1 MREEEEMGRLE
12 DTAIA
17 KMRARMSRA
26 NLGELLDI
34 LKEIKSKCKGGNEY
48 VDFTESLTRDVY
60 AYAVVIFFNMFGF
73 SVFGGFVS
81 SHVSGK
87 PWNDIDFQLPGDK
100 NDMNYIT
107 RLIGFL
113 RFAFGL
119 SPMQITLED
128 TSKQFYCC
136 GTYKLSITDDIDT
149 HAISMD
155 FAVMSSVPVYCPVT
169 IGRCLLMKNNVIS
182 LRNIPIA
189 AMILVPW
196 QVEDII
202 SILRDGKDVG
212 IGCKDLYKNKLYGE
226 YFWSRLTK
234 IREQGIVVEK
244 ILGKKPR
251 QLPPSIPPTQSES

>member
-1 MREEEEMGRLE
+1 MGRLE

-34 LKEIKSKCKGGNEY
+34 LKEIQSKCKGGNEH

-100 NDMNYIT
+100 NDMCYVT

-128 TSKQFYCC
+128 KSKKFYSC

-149 HAISMD
+149 HLISMD
-155 FAVMSSVPVYCPVT
+155 FAVLSTVPVYCPVT
-169 IGRCLLMKNNVIS
+169 IGRCLLMKNNAIS

-189 AMILVPW
+189 AMSLIPW

-212 IGCKDLYKNKLYGE
+212 LGCKELYKNKLYGE
-226 YFWSRLTK
+226 YFWSRLK
-234 IREQGIVVEK
+234 IIRKDGTLVDK
-244 ILGKKPR
+244 FLGNVPR
-251 QLPPSIPPTQSES
+251 QLPSSSTPVSLSSES

>member
-1 MREEEEMGRLE
+1 MTRLE
-12 DTAIA
+12 DTAIS

-26 NLGELLDI
+26 SLGELLNI
-34 LKEIKSKCKGGNEY
+34 LKEIQSKCKGGNEY

-60 AYAVVIFFNMFGF
+60 AYAVVNYFNMFGF
-73 SVFGGFVS
+73 SVFGGFVA
-81 SHVSGK
+81 SHLSGK
-87 PWNDIDFQLPGDK
+87 TWNDIDFQLPGDK

-128 TSKQFYCC
+128 TSKKFYCC

-149 HAISMD
+149 HVISMD
-155 FAVMSSVPVYCPVT
+155 FAVMSSVPVYCPVS

-189 AMILVPW
+189 AMILIPW

-244 ILGKKPR
+244 ILGKRPR
-251 QLPPSIPPTQSES
+251 QPTHPTPIPPTPSE